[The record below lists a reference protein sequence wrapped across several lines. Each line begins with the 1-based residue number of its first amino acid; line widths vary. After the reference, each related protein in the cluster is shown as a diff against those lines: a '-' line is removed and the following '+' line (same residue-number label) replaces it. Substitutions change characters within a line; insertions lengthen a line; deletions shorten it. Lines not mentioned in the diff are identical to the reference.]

1 MIWFHYTRMTRT
13 YVRHQEQ
20 LNHSIKLGKLRTKK
34 AIHTI
39 VLPNYLIQKKNEQ

>member
-39 VLPNYLIQKKNEQ
+39 VLRNYLIQKKNEQ